1 MSTDTTFSKVQ
12 KQQLSVSL
20 IWLIVAGSFG
30 LLLRWH
36 FVQPIPDFPFA
47 WWRHAHS
54 HLGFLGWIGNVLL
67 SLLLFSKLIPRF
79 FHRLWWFS
87 QLLILGMAISFPLSG
102 YSTVSIVF
110 STSHIVCCWLFA
122 GWWFSRGR
130 KNSVGTIR
138 QATDWAL
145 ALMSVSQLGPIGLG
159 MSMALAP
166 QNTALY
172 SFFLHFYLY
181 FQHSGWFIM
190 GALAVFLKYHNVT
203 TNNPGWDQLIRWT
216 GYYIL
221 LYFSAAYVNTDLT
234 FVRLLL
240 AAASIYVAFQLI
252 RRLPVFWR
260 HLVATLNNAYLK
272 VLGNLIVF
280 CWGLKLLLELSFLVP
295 AIAAD
300 ILPNR
305 FLMLGFLHL
314 NFLGISSPLLLLLIF
329 KYQTTP
335 ALHWPVILYR
345 TGSLLTIIFLF
356 VAGYATGLSTDSM
369 HIILFAA
376 AGFTWLAQLL
386 FGFRFVKSVSA
397 NRIT

>member
-1 MSTDTTFSKVQ
+1 MSTEITFSKVQ

-30 LLLRWH
+30 VLLRWH

-67 SLLLFSKLIPRF
+67 SFLLFSQAIPRF

-102 YSTVSIVF
+102 YSTVSIIF
-110 STSHIVCCWLFA
+110 STAHIVCCWLFA

-130 KNSVGTIR
+130 KNSVATIR
-138 QATDWAL
+138 QATDWAM
-145 ALMSVSQLGPIGLG
+145 AFMSVSQLGPIGLG

-166 QNTALY
+166 QNNALY

-190 GALAVFLKYHNVT
+190 GALAALLSFCSTLISK
-203 TNNPGWDQLIRWT
+203 PGWEKLIRWT

-221 LYFSAAYVNTDLT
+221 LYFSAAYVNSDLT
-234 FVRLLL
+234 LIRLTLS
-240 AAASIYVAFQLI
+240 AASVFVAFQLI
-252 RRLPVFWR
+252 RRLPLFWR
-260 HLVATLNNAYLK
+260 QLVEKSNSSSLK
-272 VLGNLIVF
+272 NLGKLIAI
-280 CWGLKLLLELSFLVP
+280 CWGLKLLLELSFLAP
-295 AIAAD
+295 SIAAD
-300 ILPNR
+300 VLPNR

-314 NFLGISSPLLLLLIF
+314 NFLGISSPLLLLIIF
-329 KYQTTP
+329 KIRPTVPLQ
-335 ALHWPVILYR
+335 WPVNVYIS
-345 TGSLLTIIFLF
+345 GSVLTIICLFAAGYTTGLPIDILHLTLF
-356 VAGYATGLSTDSM
+356 VAAALLWIAQLWLGNRFMLST
-369 HIILFAA
+369 
-376 AGFTWLAQLL
+376 
-386 FGFRFVKSVSA
+386 R
-397 NRIT
+397 